1 MCVCAN
7 MHHLRELIQISVCM
21 RGAQYDVVQ
30 HRNERTTYIRDGSV
44 YDSRDGFPFLVR
56 ETDAHAALLAQSRAE
71 LIL

>member
-1 MCVCAN
+1 
-7 MHHLRELIQISVCM
+7 M
-21 RGAQYDVVQ
+21 RGTQYDVVQ